1 MNQNRTLSVSAFALL
16 AVFVACGDD
25 DQGSTQSTGTDGT
38 GAGSATTT
46 GTGGN
51 GVGGSTGFGPTSTTG
66 TMSTTS
72 TGIPPAPTVEVE
84 CDGHLYQC
92 GDLIDNDTDGLMD
105 YQDPDCLGPCDNTED
120 SLFGGIPGQP
130 GPPCK
135 LDCYWDQDSGTG
147 NDDCYWDHQ
156 CDTHSIPDDFYPEP
170 SLGDNCEYAGPAFEP
185 FTGQSC
191 MELSTMQ
198 SEVCGDVCGPLTPNG
213 CDCFG
218 CCELPSGS
226 GLYVWSGSEGLAGDT
241 VCTLDKLDDPTI
253 CHPCDPVPGCLN
265 GCEHCE
271 LCVGKTVLPPDCLG
285 GTGGGGV
292 GGGTGGP
299 ECPDGILSCGTPDL
313 PPCPANYYCI
323 TGCCQAVPQ

>member
-1 MNQNRTLSVSAFALL
+1 MNRNRAISASALALLVAFA
-16 AVFVACGDD
+16 ACSDD

-38 GAGSATTT
+38 GAGAST
-46 GTGGN
+46 GTGN
-51 GVGGSTGFGPTSTTG
+51 AGGSTGFGPTSTTG

-84 CDGHLYQC
+84 CDGHLYEC
-92 GDLIDNDTDGLMD
+92 GDLIDNDVDGLLD

-120 SLFGGIPGQP
+120 SFFGGIPGQS

-135 LDCYWDQDSGTG
+135 VECYWDQDSGPG
-147 NDDCYWDHQ
+147 NDDCFWDHV

-170 SLGDNCEYAGPAFEP
+170 SLGSNCEYEGPDFEP
-185 FTGQSC
+185 FNGQTC
-191 MELSTMQ
+191 QELSMTQ
-198 SEVCGDVCGPLTPNG
+198 SQTCADVCGPLTPNG

-218 CCELPSGS
+218 CCELPAGS
-226 GLYVWSGSEGLAGDT
+226 GLFVWSGSEGLNGDT

-265 GCEHCE
+265 ECDHCE
-271 LCVGKTVLPPDCLG
+271 LCVGKPVLPADCFG
-285 GTGGGGV
+285 DGGGGG
-292 GGGTGGP
+292 GGGTP
-299 ECPDGILSCGTPDL
+299 ECPDGIQACGTPDL
-313 PPCPANYYCI
+313 APCPPNYYCI